1 MKWILADNDM
11 TKRNIMNAMM
21 QAMRKC
27 LDVLRIQLMQNNDR
41 IYKTT
46 P

>member
-11 TKRNIMNAMM
+11 TKRNINAMM
-21 QAMRKC
+21 QAIKC
-27 LDVLRIQLMQNNDR
+27 LDALRIQLMQNNDR
-41 IYKTT
+41 TFKTT